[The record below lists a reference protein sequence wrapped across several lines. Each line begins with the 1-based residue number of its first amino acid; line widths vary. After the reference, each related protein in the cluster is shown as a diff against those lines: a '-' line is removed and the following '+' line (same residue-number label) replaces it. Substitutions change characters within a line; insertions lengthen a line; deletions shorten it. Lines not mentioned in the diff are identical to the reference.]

1 MAIVPQQKSP
11 ITLSQS
17 DYWSFFQEKPVDES
31 VPFTVEQID
40 SVWNYPSQWGQGFV
54 RDIELREGMTLS
66 IDDYFLHKDLIV
78 TGSDREH
85 PIELSY
91 ALVGISPSDSAFAQ
105 AGYHVLCGSGLAPRE
120 DRQHLANQRIVNL
133 SIHIQPTLVCQWCSG
148 SSDQPPPEIRHLV
161 KPFDQVYYTRL
172 STTTTTMYRAIQQI
186 LQCPFQGL
194 TRRMYLES
202 KIWELMALELTH
214 TLEADGSVHDEKP
227 LKPEDVERIHYAKDL
242 LISHLSD
249 PPSLMELARLVG
261 INDCKLKAGF
271 RQVFGTTVF
280 GYLHSCRM
288 ERSRQL
294 LEAGEMS
301 VAEAAQA
308 VGFVNRSHF
317 AIAFR
322 KKFGVNPSLFR
333 REKLQQKLR

>member
-1 MAIVPQQKSP
+1 MAIALRQKSP

-40 SVWNYPSQWGQGFV
+40 SVWDYPSQWGQGFV

-66 IDDYFLHKDLIV
+66 IADYYLHRDLIV
-78 TGSDREH
+78 TGIDREH

-91 ALVGISPSDSAFAQ
+91 ALMGISPSDSAFAQ
-105 AGYHVLCGSGLAPRE
+105 AGQHFLCGSGLAPGE
-120 DRQHLANQRIVNL
+120 DRQQPAHQRIVEVN
-133 SIHIQPTLVCQWCSG
+133 IHIEPALFCQWCNG
-148 SSDQPPPEIRHLV
+148 SSNQLPPEISHLV
-161 KPFDQVYYTRL
+161 KPFDQVYYTRV
-172 STTTTTMYRAIQQI
+172 SATTTTMYGAIQQI

-202 KIWELMALELTH
+202 KVWELMALELAH
-214 TLEADGSVHDEKP
+214 PLEADGSTHTAKP
-227 LKPEDVERIHYAKDL
+227 LKPEDVERIHYAKEL
-242 LISHLSD
+242 LISRLSD
-249 PPSLMELARLVG
+249 PPSLLELARLVG

-280 GYLHSCRM
+280 GYLHSYRM

-322 KKFGVNPSLFR
+322 KKFGVNPSIYR
-333 REKLQQKLR
+333 RTQSR